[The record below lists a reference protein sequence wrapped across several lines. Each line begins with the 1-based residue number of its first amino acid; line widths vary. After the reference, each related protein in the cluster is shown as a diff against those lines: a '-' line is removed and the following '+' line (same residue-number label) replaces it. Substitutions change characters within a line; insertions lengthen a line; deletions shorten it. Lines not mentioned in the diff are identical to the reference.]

1 MQWITF
7 NFTSPALAGNCTD
20 CNMFFYRSKWCNIAM
35 LLFLLSSSSLIR
47 QMLKRGV
54 VNQNYRK
61 EPTCQLCHIFFISSK
76 HTCRPSHVIFKY
88 TLVLWSLFLI
98 HLLIDFHVSHF
109 GSCRIISKQFSGRPT
124 GHDLAEITESC
135 ASSHTILSPTV
146 QQFTSSTTN

>member
-76 HTCRPSHVIFKY
+76 HTCQPSHVIFKY
-88 TLVLWSLFLI
+88 TLILWSLFLI

-109 GSCRIISKQFSGRPT
+109 GSCRIIIFMAFIKIIYNAPATKQLCVVFIKLSTLQLP
-124 GHDLAEITESC
+124 LS
-135 ASSHTILSPTV
+135 TILDLG
-146 QQFTSSTTN
+146 N